1 MSSPLSAPWQSP
13 LTTLSASAG
22 TSSFRRPATPIWVT
36 AGCPT
41 ACTSPHPR
49 TRGEVGR
56 NAEDTKQRDTL
67 QPLVDGTSQGR
78 EQTIVQ
84 DRLLSWPTL
93 SVQVG

>member
-1 MSSPLSAPWQSP
+1 MAVTIDHTFSLGGDILFPEVGYSHLGHGWPSHSLYVAAPEN
-13 LTTLSASAG
+13 
-22 TSSFRRPATPIWVT
+22 
-36 AGCPT
+36 
-41 ACTSPHPR
+41 PR
-49 TRGEVGR
+49 WEVGR

-67 QPLVDGTSQGR
+67 QPLVDGTSQDR